1 MKQKNDHL
9 TRSEAGKESYLVLL
23 LERRGNLAERSCEG
37 DACEE
42 ETLAKRNCLRRGIAC
57 EEETLAKRIWKQE

>member
-1 MKQKNDHL
+1 MRQENNHL

-23 LERRGNLAERSCEG
+23 LERRGNLAERSCEE

-42 ETLAKRNCLRRGIAC
+42 ES
-57 EEETLAKRIWKQE
+57 LAKRIWKQVKVEED